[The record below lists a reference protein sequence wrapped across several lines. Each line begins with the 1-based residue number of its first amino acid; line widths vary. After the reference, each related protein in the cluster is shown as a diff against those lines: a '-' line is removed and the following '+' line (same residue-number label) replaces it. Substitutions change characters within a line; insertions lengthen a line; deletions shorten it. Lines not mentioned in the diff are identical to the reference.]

1 MAEKKSQSSSKSASS
16 KSSASSPESQ
26 TQVKGGFDQA
36 NMKTQTEVN
45 NADKTAL
52 VSDETRNNLT
62 ESEKS
67 ALELQE
73 AALSNGEIP
82 SKLYTLKNPNT
93 QYTDPENGWTLTRD
107 EVKELPEFPSSET
120 LERIK
125 AGFIVEAD
133 GPAAAATGTAQ
144 TQEEQPAEVTKPDGE

>member
-16 KSSASSPESQ
+16 KSSASTQEQNSKGIFDSLSQ
-26 TQVKGGFDQA
+26 
-36 NMKTQTEVN
+36 KTQTEVN

-52 VSDETRNNLT
+52 VSDETKANLT
-62 ESEKS
+62 DAEL
-67 ALELQE
+67 AAVELQE
-73 AALSNGEIP
+73 AALSTGELP
-82 SKLYTLKNPNT
+82 SKTYTLKNPNT

-133 GPAAAATGTAQ
+133 GPAAAATGTVQ
-144 TQEEQPAEVTKPDGE
+144 TQEEKPAEVTKPDGE

>member
-16 KSSASSPESQ
+16 KSSSSASTQESQ

-45 NADKTAL
+45 NADKAAL
-52 VSDETRNNLT
+52 VSDETKANLT
-62 ESEKS
+62 DAELS
-67 ALELQE
+67 AVELQE
-73 AALSNGEIP
+73 AALASGEIP

-133 GPAAAATGTAQ
+133 GPAAAATGT
-144 TQEEQPAEVTKPDGE
+144 QEQSAEVTNPDGE